1 MACSKYILVNTG
13 TTIVTF
19 NYQRCDDALWE
30 YQTELLPGET
40 KQIWLLN
47 NTYSTAFSSSINL
60 TNLGAFPFT
69 SPTPTPSVTASQTP
83 TPTPTPSVTTTATPT
98 PTETETPTPTPTMTQ
113 TPTETPIIRTQ
124 FITHFGSSS
133 FNACI
138 STNDVAIWGNLP
150 VFTDNT
156 QFYNGAIGPV
166 TINEAGFYSYNGTV
180 VELTSGGTVTGSF
193 EVCATQTPTPTP
205 TPTETETPTPTPT
218 MTQTPTSPLQTFNI
232 TSGTTSNEACEVGTA
247 GVIYAFDPLFD
258 QNTQFYNDPSGVVT
272 IDMAGFF
279 SNGTGVVEL
288 DSTGGI
294 LTGFAPCS
302 SLATP
307 TPTPTETETPTPTPT
322 LTQTPTQTFAWYTY
336 TLGSGATAN
345 DACLAFS
352 ASPQTIYGTV
362 AGGPGPNYGEFL
374 YETAGIPLTDA
385 VPDGYYSNGTAVY
398 TVTGG
403 NGEITDSNPSGCA

>member
-98 PTETETPTPTPTMTQ
+98 PTETETPTPTPT
-113 TPTETPIIRTQ
+113 
-124 FITHFGSSS
+124 
-133 FNACI
+133 
-138 STNDVAIWGNLP
+138 
-150 VFTDNT
+150 
-156 QFYNGAIGPV
+156 
-166 TINEAGFYSYNGTV
+166 
-180 VELTSGGTVTGSF
+180 
-193 EVCATQTPTPTP
+193 
-205 TPTETETPTPTPT
+205 
-218 MTQTPTSPLQTFNI
+218 
-232 TSGTTSNEACEVGTA
+232 
-247 GVIYAFDPLFD
+247 
-258 QNTQFYNDPSGVVT
+258 
-272 IDMAGFF
+272 
-279 SNGTGVVEL
+279 
-288 DSTGGI
+288 
-294 LTGFAPCS
+294 
-302 SLATP
+302 
-307 TPTPTETETPTPTPT
+307 

-362 AGGPGPNYGEFL
+362 SGGPGPNAGEFL